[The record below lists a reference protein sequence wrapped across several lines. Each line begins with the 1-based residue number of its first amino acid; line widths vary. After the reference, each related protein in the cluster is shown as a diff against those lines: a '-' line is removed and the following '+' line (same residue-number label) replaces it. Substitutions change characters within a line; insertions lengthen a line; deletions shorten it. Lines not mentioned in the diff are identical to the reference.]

1 MFFKIENIF
10 LFSFR
15 KSKKRPWKREL
26 LTCFFM
32 RERAYQFLII
42 YPKLTR
48 SFCPIQKISKMSLKL
63 ILKNIAALCN
73 IFFVSIVFLYKK
85 SNSYVHAQAFLKSSF
100 NWIFFSIF
108 TFFSP
113 TQKQTL
119 DFKIAKKAVNLL
131 YYAKQKKISCA
142 KKLLQIVHSNICNL
156 FIHIYWRRKEQ
167 DSNKCD
173 CQIK

>member
-1 MFFKIENIF
+1 MTLLQNNFSYSLIFTFVFQCHSGVLGGGHYISYNKSTAGKWYCLNDSACKVSKKKKVFLNFFCFFKIENIF

-100 NWIFFSIF
+100 N
-108 TFFSP
+108 
-113 TQKQTL
+113 
-119 DFKIAKKAVNLL
+119 
-131 YYAKQKKISCA
+131 
-142 KKLLQIVHSNICNL
+142 
-156 FIHIYWRRKEQ
+156 
-167 DSNKCD
+167 
-173 CQIK
+173 

>member
-1 MFFKIENIF
+1 MTLLQSNFSYSLIFTFVFQCHSGVLGGGHYISYNKSTAGKWYCLNDSACKVSKKNVSKFFLFFKIENIF

-73 IFFVSIVFLYKK
+73 IFLFL
-85 SNSYVHAQAFLKSSF
+85 LSF
-100 NWIFFSIF
+100 YI
-108 TFFSP
+108 
-113 TQKQTL
+113 
-119 DFKIAKKAVNLL
+119 
-131 YYAKQKKISCA
+131 
-142 KKLLQIVHSNICNL
+142 
-156 FIHIYWRRKEQ
+156 RKVTAMCMH
-167 DSNKCD
+167 KHF
-173 CQIK
+173 